1 MLFYEGSGYGRPRPH
16 QLYKVNTST
25 YKRRE
30 VPPRSITNDVQ
41 EMLGQFEII
50 NK

>member
-1 MLFYEGSGYGRPRPH
+1 MLFYEGVGMGALDDINYAR
-16 QLYKVNTST
+16 ST
-25 YKRRE
+25 LAHIK